1 MIQINSIYKS
11 FEERTVLNDISFT
24 FENGKTNLIIGQ
36 SGSGKTVLMKCMVGL
51 LTPEKGEVLYDGRNL
66 INMGKKDKESLETR
80 NGNDLSERSLVRL
93 SLRSGEC
100 HVSA

>member
-36 SGSGKTVLMKCMVGL
+36 SGSGNVWWACLPPKK
-51 LTPEKGEVLYDGRNL
+51 EKSSTTDVTSSTWARR
-66 INMGKKDKESLETR
+66 KRKP
-80 NGNDLSERSLVRL
+80 
-93 SLRSGEC
+93 
-100 HVSA
+100 